1 LFEIKELFLKE
12 IIPVLRARRL
22 GNLEEHQM
30 ILSRRST
37 MAMFV
42 ATLSVLSVS
51 PAYAA
56 STTVNASLWDKGDAS
71 MEGLGTAEPIALG
84 MPGAANMAS
93 ATMGV
98 KLDMIEIPAG
108 EITFNATNDSTGMIH
123 EMVLAAV
130 SDLETPMPYD
140 AANEKVDEDAAGHLG
155 EVAELDPGSSG
166 ALTLTL
172 EPGTYILYCNIP
184 GHYVLGM
191 WTIFTVT
198 E

>member
-1 LFEIKELFLKE
+1 
-12 IIPVLRARRL
+12 
-22 GNLEEHQM
+22 
-30 ILSRRST
+30 
-37 MAMFV
+37 
-42 ATLSVLSVS
+42 
-51 PAYAA
+51 
-56 STTVNASLWDKGDAS
+56 
-71 MEGLGTAEPIALG
+71 MEGLGKAEPIALG
-84 MPGAANMAS
+84 SPGAANMAS
-93 ATMGV
+93 ATMGI
-98 KLDMIEIPAG
+98 KLDIAEAPAG
-108 EITFNATNDSTGMIH
+108 EITFKATNDSTGMIH
-123 EMVLAAV
+123 EMVLAPV
-130 SDLETPMPYD
+130 SDLNTPMPYD